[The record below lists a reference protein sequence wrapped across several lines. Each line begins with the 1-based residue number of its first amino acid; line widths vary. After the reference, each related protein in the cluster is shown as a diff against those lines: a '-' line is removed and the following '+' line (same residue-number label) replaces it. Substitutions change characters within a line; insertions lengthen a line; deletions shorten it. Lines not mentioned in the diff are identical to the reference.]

1 LVKNTKHIELKAL
14 YIKNKSF
21 DDEYFK
27 KLMVDYIT
35 KFGKASHGEINELLN
50 NKLSDALNEKQR
62 FDKITNLLS
71 ALKRKKKIVFENH
84 H

>member
-1 LVKNTKHIELKAL
+1 
-14 YIKNKSF
+14 
-21 DDEYFK
+21 
-27 KLMVDYIT
+27 MVDYIT